1 MFLFFFVFFSA
12 RSDNRL
18 GYHLW
23 FQNLQ
28 LTTLD
33 LANTVSHAKTS
44 VACNCQVV
52 SRGLAVFKIDI
63 YLSICRSGSLSFLG
77 FRALFTL
84 NCLRQIQHEKS
95 LEDCPLALQ
104 NLPLLPRTIACRL
117 EHPQNMLAGR
127 AVFRKSCLYNSNTLV
142 RWRWFLWSF
151 VLADAHCYRH
161 EERWHLAVALT
172 IVDRGV
178 YVQDGLQ
185 LRFKF
190 AFHRCRTSSYFTY
203 LSLKAVVDGADVS
216 AFGAIVRL
224 DIC

>member
-1 MFLFFFVFFSA
+1 MRRLQSLAIVKLSLEVWPCSKSTFICPFVE
-12 RSDNRL
+12 
-18 GYHLW
+18 
-23 FQNLQ
+23 
-28 LTTLD
+28 
-33 LANTVSHAKTS
+33 
-44 VACNCQVV
+44 VV
-52 SRGLAVFKIDI
+52 RCPSWASERYL
-63 YLSICRSGSLSFLG
+63 LSIVFGRYN
-77 FRALFTL
+77 TK
-84 NCLRQIQHEKS
+84 KS

-104 NLPLLPRTIACRL
+104 NLPLLPRTIAYRL
-117 EHPQNMLAGR
+117 ERPQDMLAGR

-224 DIC
+224 DIS